1 MPEIPPP
8 ASIGKYRIER
18 EIGRGASGVVY
29 LGLDGFR
36 GKQVAIKQ
44 MHAHL
49 LADPAQAQRY
59 RRLLRNEA
67 MLAGRLRHP
76 HIVRLLDADEEAVPP
91 YLVLEYVQGRPL
103 SDFAKADSLLPVA
116 QVLDI
121 AFKCGQALEHA
132 QRQGLVHR
140 DIKPANILLSEEGEV
155 KLADFGA
162 ALSVRSEATQIA
174 GLVGSPSYMSPEQVR
189 EEPLTH
195 HSDMFS
201 LAVVVYELLTGRRPF
216 DGDTDYATMFRIGN
230 DVPVPPSLLRPA
242 LPTELDQWLLRA
254 ESVKTVQKALRS
266 EIPEASSLGLAQA
279 EAQTTVRQITNAFG
293 PRLSADPRPPA
304 QVPGQPGL
312 WRLPVAIR
320 GPVTQPQL
328 ASILW
333 RIEGSDRLIVVDDLT
348 ITFVK
353 RMPSVAMT
361 VTAYYR
367 VATPAGTGNARP

>member
-1 MPEIPPP
+1 MPEAPPP

-91 YLVLEYVQGRPL
+91 YLVLEFVLVRPL

-132 QRQGLVHR
+132 
-140 DIKPANILLSEEGEV
+140 
-155 KLADFGA
+155 
-162 ALSVRSEATQIA
+162 
-174 GLVGSPSYMSPEQVR
+174 
-189 EEPLTH
+189 
-195 HSDMFS
+195 
-201 LAVVVYELLTGRRPF
+201 
-216 DGDTDYATMFRIGN
+216 
-230 DVPVPPSLLRPA
+230 
-242 LPTELDQWLLRA
+242 
-254 ESVKTVQKALRS
+254 
-266 EIPEASSLGLAQA
+266 
-279 EAQTTVRQITNAFG
+279 
-293 PRLSADPRPPA
+293 
-304 QVPGQPGL
+304 
-312 WRLPVAIR
+312 
-320 GPVTQPQL
+320 
-328 ASILW
+328 
-333 RIEGSDRLIVVDDLT
+333 
-348 ITFVK
+348 
-353 RMPSVAMT
+353 
-361 VTAYYR
+361 
-367 VATPAGTGNARP
+367 